1 MKYDLASALQAL
13 KPGAQWVL
21 RGEEYSGLEWLDQ
34 NQTKP
39 TEAELRAKIVELET
53 IEPLRLLR
61 IERDKKL
68 AAVDWE
74 VTKAYSK
81 GEPVPTELVQY
92 MQALRDLPNTATP
105 SLDLNGQLDKN
116 SVAWPIRAQ

>member
-1 MKYDLASALQAL
+1 MKYDLASALQSL
-13 KPGAQWVL
+13 KPQAQWVL

-34 NQTKP
+34 NQVKP
-39 TEAELRAKIVELET
+39 TEAELRAKIVELQAQ
-53 IEPLRLLR
+53 EPLRLLR

-68 AAVDWE
+68 TEVDWE
-74 VTKAYSK
+74 VTKAYSM
-81 GEPVPTELVQY
+81 GEAVPAELAQY

-116 SVAWPIRAQ
+116 SVVWPARAQ